1 MLLVLGQYTGWYEPK
16 QPRSKCHLLC
26 IYLFLTFCVFLF
38 PLFWIHR
45 NFFQAASDRSHLVF
59 NALAIGMV
67 SLLCIQMRN
76 FPVRV
81 QPLVAMVSP
90 SGGKS
95 AFLWGGIGTA
105 SKVSTLQVGSSAL
118 WKEARRFFKLWE
130 SFWSYIFKQ
139 WCFRVPKRAGL
150 SHGTFFF
157 FWNKYSK
164 IAYSCSCKRFHKRCT
179 DNKTSHPVLS
189 TFLESLP
196 TADELYARHLLE
208 HSEGLLS
215 LLWKNGLT

>member
-1 MLLVLGQYTGWYEPK
+1 MLRVLGQYTGWYKPK
-16 QPRSKCHLLC
+16 QPCSKCHLLTF
-26 IYLFLTFCVFLF
+26 IYFSHFVSSCS
-38 PLFWIHR
+38 LFWIHR
-45 NFFQAASDRSHLVF
+45 NFFQAASDRSHLFF

-95 AFLWGGIGTA
+95 AFLWEGIGTA
-105 SKVSTLQVGSSAL
+105 SKVNTLQVGSSAL
-118 WKEARRFFKLWE
+118 WKEARRCFKLWE

-139 WCFRVPKRAGL
+139 WCFRVQKRAVL

-164 IAYSCSCKRFHKRCT
+164 IVYSCSC
-179 DNKTSHPVLS
+179 
-189 TFLESLP
+189 
-196 TADELYARHLLE
+196 
-208 HSEGLLS
+208 
-215 LLWKNGLT
+215 